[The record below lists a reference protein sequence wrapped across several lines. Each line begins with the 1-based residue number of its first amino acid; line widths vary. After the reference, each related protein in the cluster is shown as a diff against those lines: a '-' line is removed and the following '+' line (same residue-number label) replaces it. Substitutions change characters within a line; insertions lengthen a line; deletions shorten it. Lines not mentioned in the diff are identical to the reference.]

1 MRIVKEGLSLTV
13 HPLGSFE
20 FDGVEYAVGTDLLLD
35 HTAYFP
41 APDDSWLRS

>member
-20 FDGVEYAVGTDLLLD
+20 FDGVEYAVGADLLLD

-41 APDDSWLRS
+41 APDDFWLRS